1 MPALNL
7 TPIENTRRE
16 RTPLEQIPADV
27 KDTLEEVLTEAPGV
41 RLQAGP
47 MAFEDDEIVVVEGDD
62 AEGTKDAAE
71 AWLTHARSY
80 AQLRPAGKFVF
91 AGNPTKAGYI
101 RFTATPR

>member
-7 TPIENTRRE
+7 TPVESNRRE
-16 RTPLEQIPADV
+16 RTPLAQIPQDV
-27 KDTLEEVLTEAPGV
+27 KDTLEEVLTEAPGL

-47 MAFEDDEIVVVEGDD
+47 MAFEDGEIVVLTEEG
-62 AEGTKDAAE
+62 AEGSKDAAE

-91 AGNPTKAGYI
+91 AGNPTKAGYV